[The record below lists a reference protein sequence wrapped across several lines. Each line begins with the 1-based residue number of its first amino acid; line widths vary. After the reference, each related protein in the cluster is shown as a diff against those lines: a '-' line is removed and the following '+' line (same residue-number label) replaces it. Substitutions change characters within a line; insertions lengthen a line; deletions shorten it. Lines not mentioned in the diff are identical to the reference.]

1 MTRSSAI
8 SAWIGRHHSTW
19 KSSQSAILINNYWS
33 ERRYRAAAPGGATK
47 GVESMVEQREW
58 VRNHRIAGFVVGRFR
73 GEFEGEQRDL
83 IALQTMDGIRVVPE
97 GSVLPVDM
105 DYMIRQTALDLERVI
120 EGILEGGFTPEQ
132 AEAAWQRAMALPR
145 IALGRAARD

>member
-1 MTRSSAI
+1 
-8 SAWIGRHHSTW
+8 
-19 KSSQSAILINNYWS
+19 
-33 ERRYRAAAPGGATK
+33 
-47 GVESMVEQREW
+47 MVEQREW

-97 GSVLPVDM
+97 GSALPVDM

-120 EGILEGGFTPEQ
+120 EGILEGGFTLEQ
-132 AEAAWQRAMALPR
+132 TEAAWQRAMAQR
-145 IALGRAARD
+145 RKALAQAAPDSSDS

>member
-1 MTRSSAI
+1 
-8 SAWIGRHHSTW
+8 
-19 KSSQSAILINNYWS
+19 
-33 ERRYRAAAPGGATK
+33 
-47 GVESMVEQREW
+47 MVEQREW
-58 VRNHRIAGFVVGRFR
+58 VRNHRIAGVVVGRFR

-132 AEAAWQRAMALPR
+132 AEAAWQRAMAQTR
-145 IALGRAARD
+145 KALAQAAPDSSGS

>member
-1 MTRSSAI
+1 
-8 SAWIGRHHSTW
+8 
-19 KSSQSAILINNYWS
+19 
-33 ERRYRAAAPGGATK
+33 
-47 GVESMVEQREW
+47 MVEQREW

-73 GEFEGEQRDL
+73 GEFEGEL
-83 IALQTMDGIRVVPE
+83 VPE

-132 AEAAWQRAMALPR
+132 AEAAWQRAMAQTR
-145 IALGRAARD
+145 KALAQAAPDSSGS